1 MQFEE
6 EDPKEYVDIS
16 RAPHEEMRP
25 DRPVPPGCGQ
35 DGQLRRCLPRP
46 YRHMAFVRRLASGPS
61 WPQRITRLYMKQVLT
76 MIHGEAR
83 HRKIPGRLECPRI
96 VGAR

>member
-1 MQFEE
+1 MQFKE

-16 RAPHEEMRP
+16 RVRDEEMRP

-35 DGQLRRCLPRP
+35 DGQLPRCPPRP

-61 WPQRITRLYMKQVLT
+61 WSQRITRLYMK
-76 MIHGEAR
+76 
-83 HRKIPGRLECPRI
+83 
-96 VGAR
+96 